1 LTPPRIILLTPFVQR
16 SFFIGKG
23 SIKTSGWIINTVN
36 RIYVNG
42 VLMGSGKTI
51 VTVSK
56 KDCITVEV
64 RLEGFIQETRTYC
77 EKKGMTSPPKSDYV
91 QLQPDESYTSSIQSD
106 IANNEI
112 LLNVKKGKS
121 KEDAWKIV
129 VATVLSKFDVLE
141 NSDEKAGYLRTSW
154 VGVTFKTNTL
164 RTRVII
170 KQAADDPL
178 AFKIKFV
185 SEESEKSGTPF
196 NADEQYKPIG
206 RILKKYD
213 GLIDEL
219 TTKLAN

>member
-1 LTPPRIILLTPFVQR
+1 
-16 SFFIGKG
+16 
-23 SIKTSGWIINTVN
+23 
-36 RIYVNG
+36 
-42 VLMGSGKTI
+42 MGSGKTI